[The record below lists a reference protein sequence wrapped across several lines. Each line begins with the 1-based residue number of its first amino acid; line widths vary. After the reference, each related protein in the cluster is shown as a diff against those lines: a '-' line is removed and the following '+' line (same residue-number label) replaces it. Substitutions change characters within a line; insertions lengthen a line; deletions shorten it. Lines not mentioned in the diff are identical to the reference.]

1 MPHPVRVV
9 KGIFAKSE
17 GVRPMQV
24 VEKPALSILAQ
35 ALGLSNL
42 PAIPVP
48 PGTGIVARATGT
60 PPHRTGTT
68 VLNWLVERWL
78 DNAAKA
84 AAKAAQNAGQ
94 KRIDQIEIDNSQ
106 KAMTERLRD
115 RNWSW

>member
-9 KGIFAKSE
+9 KGIFAESE

-35 ALGLSNL
+35 ALGLNNL
-42 PAIPVP
+42 PATPVP
-48 PGTGIVARATGT
+48 PGTGIVARATEK
-60 PPHRTGTT
+60 PRAVT
-68 VLNWLVERWL
+68 VLDCLVERWL
-78 DNAAKA
+78 ENAAKA
-84 AAKAAQNAGQ
+84 GAEAAQSAAQ
-94 KRIDQIEIDNSQ
+94 KRIDQIEINNSQ